1 MSSQTKITVSKVEYG
16 YLSLVAVTVLFGIW
30 NPMNKILLQDLDPL
44 ALSALI
50 YCIAGIFLFVARYS
64 GINNHLMS
72 IMDSKVEAETFFT
85 RKDYMLIF
93 LTAVSGSVIAPL
105 VYLNGLNNITAVNA
119 SLLMNVEVLFTI
131 AFGILLLKEKF
142 RKKELV
148 GVFLILLGTVLLAT
162 NGSSLGVSVSE
173 GLGSILIVV
182 STFFWS
188 LDTILSKFLS
198 FKRDLLM
205 ISAIKCTVG
214 GLILLTLSLMLHK
227 SFSLPLDH
235 VLYLIFVG
243 VFIIGFTV
251 VMILYSIRSIGST
264 RTGSIFPF
272 SSLFGAIFAFLILK
286 EPLTIMQL
294 LYGIIMIIGVFI
306 IYKFQQE

>member
-1 MSSQTKITVSKVEYG
+1 MSSTKKATVSNVKWG
-16 YLSLVAVTVLFGIW
+16 YLCLVAVTVLFGIW

-44 ALSALI
+44 ALSAQI
-50 YCIAGIFLFVARYS
+50 YVIAGIFLFLVRYS
-64 GINNHLMS
+64 GVNNHLMS
-72 IMDSKVEAETFFT
+72 MMDSKQEAETIFKT
-85 RKDYMLIF
+85 KDYMVIF
-93 LTAVSGSVIAPL
+93 VTAVSGSVIAPL
-105 VYLNGLNNITAVNA
+105 VYLTGLNNITAVNA

-131 AFGILLLKEKF
+131 AFGIILLKERF
-142 RKKELV
+142 RKKELI
-148 GVFLILLGTVLLAT
+148 GVFFIVLGTILLAT
-162 NGSSLGVSVSE
+162 NGSNLEFTASE

-188 LDTILSKFLS
+188 LDTTLSKFLS

-205 ISAIKCTVG
+205 ISAIKCSVG

-227 SFSLPLDH
+227 NLSLPLDH
-235 VLYLIFVG
+235 IIYLIFVG

-251 VMILYSIRSIGST
+251 VMILYSIRQIGSA

-272 SSLFGAIFAFLILK
+272 AALSGAIFSFIILK

-294 LYGIIMIIGVFI
+294 LYGILMIVGVFI

>member
-1 MSSQTKITVSKVEYG
+1 MSSSSKVAVSNVKWG

-30 NPMNKILLQDLDPL
+30 NPINKILLQDLDPL
-44 ALSALI
+44 ALAALI
-50 YCIAGIFLFVARYS
+50 YSIAGIFLFLVRYS

-72 IMDSKVEAETFFT
+72 MMDSNQEAETVFKT
-85 RKDYMLIF
+85 KDYMLIF
-93 LTAVSGSVIAPL
+93 ITAVSGSVIAPL
-105 VYLNGLNNITAVNA
+105 VYLSGLNNITAVNA

-131 AFGILLLKEKF
+131 AFGIILLKERF
-142 RKKELV
+142 RRKELI
-148 GVFLILLGTVLLAT
+148 GVFLIVLGTVLLAT
-162 NGSSLGVSVSE
+162 NGSGLEFTASE
-173 GLGSILIVV
+173 GLGSIFIVV

-205 ISAIKCTVG
+205 ICATKCTVG
-214 GLILLTLSLMLHK
+214 GLILLTLGLMLHK
-227 SFSLPLDH
+227 TFTLPLDH
-235 VLYLIFVG
+235 IVYLLFAG

-251 VMILYSIRSIGST
+251 VMILYSIRQIGSA

-272 SSLFGAIFAFLILK
+272 AALSGAIFSFLILK

-294 LYGIIMIIGVFI
+294 IYGMLMIVGIFI

>member
-1 MSSQTKITVSKVEYG
+1 MSSPTNTNASNVKWG

-50 YCIAGIFLFVARYS
+50 YSTAGIFLFAARYS

-72 IMDSKVEAETFFT
+72 IMDSKLEAETFFT
-85 RKDYMLIF
+85 RKDYLLIF
-93 LTAVSGSVIAPL
+93 VTAVSGSVVAPL

-131 AFGILLLKEKF
+131 AFGILLLKERF
-142 RKKELV
+142 RKKELI
-148 GVFLILLGTVLLAT
+148 GVFFIVLGTVLLAI
-162 NGSSLGVSVSE
+162 NGSSVGISVSE

-205 ISAIKCTVG
+205 ISAIKCSVG
-214 GLILLTLSLMLHK
+214 GLILLTLSLMFHK

-251 VMILYSIRSIGST
+251 VMILYSIRRIGSA

-294 LYGIIMIIGVFI
+294 LYGILMIIGVFI

>member
-1 MSSQTKITVSKVEYG
+1 MSSSTKVTVSNVKGG
-16 YLSLVAVTVLFGIW
+16 YLCLVAVTVLFGIW
-30 NPMNKILLQDLDPL
+30 NPMNKILLQDLDPI

-50 YCIAGIFLFVARYS
+50 YSIAGIFLFLVRYS

-72 IMDSKVEAETFFT
+72 IMDSNLEAETIFKT
-85 RKDYMLIF
+85 KDYMLIF
-93 LTAVSGSVIAPL
+93 VTAVSGSVIAPL

-131 AFGILLLKEKF
+131 AFGIILLKERF

-148 GVFLILLGTVLLAT
+148 GVFLIVLGTILLAT
-162 NGSSLGVSVSE
+162 NGNSLEFSASE

-188 LDTILSKFLS
+188 LDTTLSKFLS

-205 ISAIKCTVG
+205 ISAVKCTVG

-227 SFSLPLDH
+227 NLSLPLDH
-235 VLYLIFVG
+235 VMYLIFVG

-251 VMILYSIRSIGST
+251 VMILYSIRQIGSA

-272 SSLFGAIFAFLILK
+272 AALSGAIFSFIILK

-294 LYGIIMIIGVFI
+294 LYGIIMIVGVFI

>member
-1 MSSQTKITVSKVEYG
+1 MSSTTKATVSNVKWG
-16 YLSLVAVTVLFGIW
+16 YLCLVAVTVLFGIW
-30 NPMNKILLQDLDPL
+30 NPLNKILLQDLDPL

-50 YCIAGIFLFVARYS
+50 YSIAGIFLFLVRYS

-72 IMDSKVEAETFFT
+72 MMDSKQEAETIFKT
-85 RKDYMLIF
+85 KDYMVIF
-93 LTAVSGSVIAPL
+93 VTAVSGSVIAPL
-105 VYLNGLNNITAVNA
+105 IYLTGLNNITAVNA

-131 AFGILLLKEKF
+131 AFGIILLKERF
-142 RKKELV
+142 RKKELI
-148 GVFLILLGTVLLAT
+148 GVFFIVLGTILLAT
-162 NGSSLGVSVSE
+162 NGSNLEFTASE

-205 ISAIKCTVG
+205 ISAIKCSVG
-214 GLILLTLSLMLHK
+214 GLILLTLSLLLHK
-227 SFSLPLDH
+227 NLSLPLDH
-235 VLYLIFVG
+235 IIYLIFVG

-251 VMILYSIRSIGST
+251 VMILYSIRQIGSA

-272 SSLFGAIFAFLILK
+272 AALSGAIFSFIILK

-294 LYGIIMIIGVFI
+294 IYGLLMIVGVFI